1 MIFDKYIKKVYRH
14 EMSYA
19 LIELWKVTFW
29 ITFMNS
35 WIILPFLQF
44 YYDSQEKEFSQKI
57 KYAIKMMVITILA
70 MVAVFLVF
78 LVYVMIKYKNIQLYP
93 ILLALANSFG
103 VFLIIFSLGYSLV
116 SWPRFIYKKL
126 YTEKNVALKMNY
138 IEKMIEKKEEIVT
151 ILENNYR
158 LLFNCKKRNQDESLQ
173 DFYEKAVENFS
184 LEVIE
189 DLSFPLDQV
198 FDKEVINSFLA
209 KASKNMLLKKMQE
222 TNDYTVQY
230 EVLK

>member
-1 MIFDKYIKKVYRH
+1 
-14 EMSYA
+14 MSYA

-116 SWPRFIYKKL
+116 SLPRFIYKKL